1 MNASPGPLIQWWIEL
16 AAAQDPALSFPMPT
30 IRDGSPAD
38 LPVLTDIY
46 NHYIVHTPITFDVV
60 PYTVDKRREWFD
72 DHAPNGKYR
81 LLVAEEAGEVVGYA
95 TTSPW
100 RPKAAYGT
108 TVESTIYCR
117 HDACGRGIGSALYTA
132 LFDAIRNEDVHMI
145 VAGATMPNAATVA
158 LHERLGF
165 RQVGVFSAV
174 GRKFD
179 TFWDVAWF
187 QRPLRM

>member
-1 MNASPGPLIQWWIEL
+1 
-16 AAAQDPALSFPMPT
+16 MPT
-30 IRDGSPAD
+30 IRDASPAD
-38 LPVLTDIY
+38 LPALTAIY
-46 NHYIVHTPITFDVV
+46 NHYIVHTPITFDIV
-60 PYTVDKRREWFD
+60 PYTVEQRREWFD
-72 DHAPNGKYR
+72 DHGPQGRFR
-81 LLVAEEAGEVVGYA
+81 LLVAEDAGQVAGYA
-95 TTSPW
+95 TTSQW

-108 TVESTIYCR
+108 TVESSIYCR
-117 HDACGRGIGSALYTA
+117 HDACGRGIGSALYAA
-132 LFDAIRNEDVHMI
+132 LFGAIRNEDIHMI

-187 QRPLRM
+187 QRPLRV

>member
-1 MNASPGPLIQWWIEL
+1 
-16 AAAQDPALSFPMPT
+16 MPT
-30 IRDGSPAD
+30 IRDATPAD
-38 LPVLTDIY
+38 LPGLTEIY
-46 NHYIVHTPITFDVV
+46 NHYIVHTPITFDIV
-60 PYTVDKRREWFD
+60 PYTVEQRRVWFD
-72 DHAPNGKYR
+72 DHGPRGKYR
-81 LLVAEEAGEVVGYA
+81 LLVAEDAGQVAGYA

-108 TVESTIYCR
+108 TVESSIYCR
-117 HDACGRGIGSALYTA
+117 HDACGRGIGGALYAA
-132 LFDAIRNEDVHMI
+132 LFEAIRNEDIHMI

-179 TFWDVAWF
+179 AFWDVAWF
-187 QRPLRM
+187 QRPLRV